1 MKVFKQRWLLFIV
14 FFTILLLGMLLIN
27 LWLSPGGSIS
37 LYQKVSNSDYND
49 FSDLLTDEYKDR
61 FSKDEFNE
69 IKHALD
75 SNTPYQIS
83 EYTVIKSKDSW
94 ILINKSPDGKNEIL
108 GIEIVNK
115 DKVANLEELFK

>member
-1 MKVFKQRWLLFIV
+1 
-14 FFTILLLGMLLIN
+14 MLLIN